1 MEEWIDVYII
11 IWMWLAY
18 EEWNDPDG
26 GDSLLG
32 AANGRAEFERMANG
46 VPAIDR
52 DECEGQNRHG
62 NGYSLR
68 GKQKYR
74 PISIMYDSSSSDKL
88 ESSSQVSR
96 RGSLYSES
104 KSTEHQHVH
113 PSFNSG
119 YTT

>member
-1 MEEWIDVYII
+1 MKELIDVFII

-52 DECEGQNRHG
+52 DECEG
-62 NGYSLR
+62 
-68 GKQKYR
+68 
-74 PISIMYDSSSSDKL
+74 
-88 ESSSQVSR
+88 
-96 RGSLYSES
+96 
-104 KSTEHQHVH
+104 
-113 PSFNSG
+113 
-119 YTT
+119 